1 MEDGYAFCKS
11 PASSSAD
18 EEKAVKKT
26 RTSSIK
32 KWNERN
38 TTLLINLLK
47 ENLHF
52 GICLIVN
59 APNAKYVK

>member
-1 MEDGYAFCKS
+1 MEDRYAFCKS

-47 ENLHF
+47 ENLQF